1 MDSSGGQQS
10 DGGFQEEF
18 KQKTNKPPKTVRNA
32 AKKIEFDDKNEKSS
46 LEDDSLQYSF
56 KDQNNYEYLMK
67 RDPMQEFF
75 ALTCQSIKLNSP
87 HMNTI
92 CTIDTN

>member
-10 DGGFQEEF
+10 DGCFQEEF

-46 LEDDSLQYSF
+46 L
-56 KDQNNYEYLMK
+56 
-67 RDPMQEFF
+67 
-75 ALTCQSIKLNSP
+75 
-87 HMNTI
+87 
-92 CTIDTN
+92 